1 MTNAE
6 KYKDLILSTNLF
18 CDEFA
23 KPFVLK
29 KYGLKCEDINCC
41 RCYAATTIFLNEEY
55 QEPETDWSKVAVDT
69 PILVRDTETDG
80 WIKRHFAK
88 YEDGKVYAWEY
99 GKTSYTSRKGECNFW
114 NHAKL
119 SEDEPT

>member
-1 MTNAE
+1 MTNGE

-18 CDEFA
+18 CDEFV

-29 KYGLKCEDINCC
+29 KYGLKCGDIHCGK
-41 RCYAATTIFLNEEY
+41 CYAATTIFLNEEY

-69 PILVRDTETDG
+69 PILVSDTENDG

-88 YEDGKVYAWEY
+88 IENGVVYAWDQ
-99 GKTSYTSRKGECNFW
+99 GKTSFTAKAHECTGW
-114 NHAKL
+114 YHAKL
-119 SEDEPT
+119 AEDEKK